1 MDNYHAGLALGI
13 LVGVIAASG
22 LLAFLFK
29 KKVLDCHFDE
39 RQERARGKAFQY
51 GFFTLLVASY
61 VYAVSD
67 EVFGRW
73 CEVLTGVTLCIAVS
87 MCVFSIT
94 CILKD
99 AYLSLREKPRQV
111 MTMFAL
117 LSALNLGVGVMQGLH
132 GDLMEDGVLTI
143 RAVNPIIGFATLVI
157 LIVYIVKYFL
167 RNREEEAE

>member
-87 MCVFSIT
+87 MCVFSVT

-111 MTMFAL
+111 ITMFAL